1 MSLSKCHFWQYTT
14 MLHLMVTHIRALD
27 HTLITWSTLL
37 TLLPDPWN
45 SRNADDPPDQMTSI
59 LIAPKW
65 PRYYYGIPEQSELQ
79 VRERASDRQWWQKQ
93 SWKMCITG
101 RMTTRTKMQTKIIK
115 LDWQVRRAR
124 EKHRRWWTLCG
135 QEEDGDIYPVQA
147 ASPAIICWSRN
158 ARLSPLWDSCDPW
171 MHFFLAARTRSCWH
185 GSPTCSRG
193 SRRTHL
199 EAASSSL
206 KTEIPPIAPVLLF
219 AFSYQFYCEPHFSS
233 VHVHP
238 PQ

>member
-1 MSLSKCHFWQYTT
+1 MGSQFRVSCRSESEQAIDSGDKNRAGKCVSQDGWRRGQRCRQKSLNKTDRYEELGKNT
-14 MLHLMVTHIRALD
+14 
-27 HTLITWSTLL
+27 
-37 TLLPDPWN
+37 
-45 SRNADDPPDQMTSI
+45 ADDE
-59 LIAPKW
+59 
-65 PRYYYGIPEQSELQ
+65 RY
-79 VRERASDRQWWQKQ
+79 VDRR
-93 SWKMCITG
+93 
-101 RMTTRTKMQTKIIK
+101 RMAT
-115 LDWQVRRAR
+115 A
-124 EKHRRWWTLCG
+124 
-135 QEEDGDIYPVQA
+135 VQA

-158 ARLSPLWDSCDPW
+158 ARPSPLWDSCDPW

-199 EAASSSL
+199 KAASSSL